1 MEINSRRINVPAR
14 YQEPDSDGNYVSIRV
29 YIYIYIYEFSVE
41 YIVRLHFFF
50 SYMPHE
56 DEEEVIKKNKERT
69 IKPGVLP
76 RGPACKY
83 LQ

>member
-1 MEINSRRINVPAR
+1 MTVIMCL
-14 YQEPDSDGNYVSIRV
+14 YV
-29 YIYIYIYEFSVE
+29 YIYIYEFSVE
-41 YIVRLHFFF
+41 YIVRLMFLILFF

-56 DEEEVIKKNKERT
+56 DEEEVIKKNKKRT